1 MKNNQFKKVV
11 KKLIEEEC
19 KAFDFI
25 SICNDESN
33 NSRMIYIYTLEYRF
47 AGVFRLWL
55 ANEHIHLSFT
65 NLATLPLTQHKVKDV
80 TVKYADF
87 HLVVDAIK
95 EAFDIMDRTEG

>member
-1 MKNNQFKKVV
+1 MKNNQFKKEIR
-11 KKLIEEEC
+11 KIIEEEC
-19 KAFDFI
+19 KTFDFT
-25 SICNDESN
+25 SIYNDESN

-65 NLATLPLTQHKVKDV
+65 NLATLSLVQHKVKDV

-95 EAFDIMDRTEG
+95 EAFDIMEKTEG